1 MSRRAEPV
9 VNFAERPEPGP
20 VRRIVDVLHALFGKV
35 VSFADVL
42 LLYSATGVTVTN
54 AAGGAGTALTH
65 TRLFLHFADAGA
77 DQVRLVARAENSTA
91 GSVTLQLYDVTNARA
106 LCTVTVTG
114 VAQTTYAGAYAP
126 TQPTGN
132 EHELELRVVG
142 DGAMDPILY
151 RVSAQLRTTQAR
163 A

>member
-1 MSRRAEPV
+1 MRRSEPV
-9 VNFAERPEPGP
+9 APINERPEPGP
-20 VRRIVDVLHALFGKV
+20 VRRFFDVWHALFGKV

-42 LLYSATGVTVTN
+42 MLYAATGVTVTN
-54 AAGGAGTALTH
+54 AAAGAGTALTH
-65 TRLFLHFADAGA
+65 TRLYVHFADSGA
-77 DQVRLVARAENSTA
+77 DQVRLVVRAENSAA
-91 GSVTLQLYDVTNARA
+91 GSVTVQLYDVTNARA

-114 VAQTTYAGAYAP
+114 VAVATYAGEYAA

-132 EHELELRVVG
+132 EHELELRVIG